1 MKQIARGQRIRMGIG
16 RVPTCG
22 CSWQNPARREGLL
35 ASHGQVSGTL
45 SLMVAGR
52 NRQRAPIPTG
62 ATTGTTFQ
70 WRLTPPRPEAPRLGC
85 GSVRQGEAL
94 PQRKGFEDSAHPRF
108 LRGSAH
114 RQLFREPA
122 PTRASNGYFFVSV
135 EAYDAVK
142 AGTRA
147 T

>member
-1 MKQIARGQRIRMGIG
+1 MRVQLAESSTARGSARFARTGQRNALIDGSRQE
-16 RVPTCG
+16 PTAG
-22 CSWQNPARREGLL
+22 SDSNRGDY
-35 ASHGQVSGTL
+35 GDDVS
-45 SLMVAGR
+45 VA
-52 NRQRAPIPTG
+52 AD
-62 ATTGTTFQ
+62 
-70 WRLTPPRPEAPRLGC
+70 PPRPEAPRLGC

-114 RQLFREPA
+114 RQLLREPA
-122 PTRASNGYFFVSV
+122 PTRASNGYFFVSA